1 MITEQNTMICKVC
14 VSQKDKILLKNPLS
28 DMTFMNDSVDFVK
41 LAVNEHASLE
51 CHKQGVVAGKLL
63 SSKYVV
69 HKTPADNAFAWGM
82 QKVGKKEQ
90 VLRNLWILH
99 ILLHWKEDRSP
110 TSRTILSLR
119 GSTKSCLIQIWMKT
133 KQHVPNPSKT
143 SHVICLMKTYKR
155 S

>member
-90 VLRNLWILH
+90 VLRNMNIAYFTALKRRLFPNLKDH
-99 ILLHWKEDRSP
+99 IELER
-110 TSRTILSLR
+110 
-119 GSTKSCLIQIWMKT
+119 
-133 KQHVPNPSKT
+133 
-143 SHVICLMKTYKR
+143 
-155 S
+155 